1 MKLYEIADQIE
12 RFMASAID
20 PETGEISD
28 EALAE
33 LDALEMDFDAKA
45 LNVAKFIRG
54 EQAEAQAIKDAAQ
67 ANLDRAASH
76 QRRAERLTGYL
87 DHLLRDRGRV
97 PMAEKAGAPVVLKD
111 HEIQIA
117 YTISAAAVTD
127 PVTVE
132 PTPREFIEVVPATE
146 KILKG
151 EIRKRLMAGHSVPG
165 WTLQWNRTPRI
176 K

>member
-1 MKLYEIADQIE
+1 MKLYEISDQIE

-20 PETGEISD
+20 RETGEISD
-28 EALAE
+28 EALVE
-33 LDALEMDFDAKA
+33 LDALEMDFDEKA
-45 LNVAKFIRG
+45 LNVAKYIRG

-67 ANLDRAASH
+67 VNLDRAASH
-76 QRRAERLTGYL
+76 QRRADRLTDYL
-87 DHLLRDRGRV
+87 DRLLRERGRV
-97 PMAEKAGAPVVLKD
+97 PMTEKAGTPVVLKD

-117 YTISAAAVTD
+117 YSVSASAVTD

-132 PTPREFIEVVPATE
+132 PTPREFIEVVPETE

-151 EIRKRLMAGHSVPG
+151 EIRKSLLAGNPVPG
-165 WTLQWNRTPRI
+165 WTLQWKRSPRL